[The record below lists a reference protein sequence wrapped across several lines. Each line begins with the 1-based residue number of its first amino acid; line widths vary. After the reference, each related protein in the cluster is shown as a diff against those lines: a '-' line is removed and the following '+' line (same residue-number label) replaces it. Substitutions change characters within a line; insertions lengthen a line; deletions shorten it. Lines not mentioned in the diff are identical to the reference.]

1 MLKKT
6 SLVWI
11 SFGAFLFAQNITKIE
26 YEGLHSLSP
35 NTINE
40 ISGIKVGENL
50 SKNSLDTGVKNIM
63 SQGYFKDVTVET
75 KNGGVV
81 VFHFVEKPAIAN
93 VEINGYG
100 SEDTNKQ
107 LIEAMGLKR
116 GELLDDAK
124 MQKAKSVFQAK
135 LASEGVYDATV
146 DIQTKAV
153 GEDGVSLIFDVKKGE
168 KITIKE
174 IVFTGN
180 SALSDSDLESAMANK
195 EEGWLGWV
203 PFLDRGTA
211 YLGEL
216 EKDAFRIK
224 DAYAKEGYIDARV
237 SKPLLQI
244 DSQNNAKIEIQ
255 VEEGMRY
262 KVGDVVINQNI
273 EGLANNL
280 KEEPKLK
287 KGKYFDIDK
296 LRQDMQYLQE
306 QTANLGYAYATIEP
320 AMSKD
325 EANGVVNVQYNITP
339 GSKVTINDVFISGNT
354 ETKDSIIR
362 RYLYLAPGDT
372 YSQTDLKDSKNAIGR
387 TGFFESNDIT
397 PQKLSE
403 DSMNLLVN
411 VKEAP
416 TGSFAIGGGYSSYE
430 GAMIEASISDRNI
443 FGTGISA
450 SLGADL
456 SKISTDFNLE
466 FVNPRVWDSL
476 YSLSVDVH
484 KKKYEYDDYSLDQ
497 TGASITLG
505 REFMRHFYASGG
517 LAYADNQSEILDED
531 YLADSTY
538 RLFYDDKYEK
548 FSAVAGIKFDNTDDY
563 YVPRSGFIASLNGEV
578 AQLDGDVAKYGY
590 TDYGD
595 FVKLNAK
602 FGAYYGL
609 KDLID
614 YDLILR
620 YKARGSWLHSSGGY
634 IPVAERLFL
643 GGIGSVRGY
652 DSYSISPIYE
662 YTHLKDITPD
672 DGIDNPVSVTDDLR
686 IGGTW
691 TFSNTVEASIPI
703 SEEAKIR
710 LAFFADWGIMG
721 SDDFGGQSFG
731 NINRASAG
739 AALEWFSP
747 FGPINFVFAKAI
759 NPEDGDE
766 TSSFEFTMGTKF

>member
-35 NTINE
+35 NTISE

-153 GEDGVSLIFDVKKGE
+153 GEDGISLIFDVKKGE

-174 IVFTGN
+174 ITFTGN

-262 KVGDVVINQNI
+262 KVGDVAINQNI

-320 AMSKD
+320 AMNKD

-354 ETKDSIIR
+354 ETKDSVVR

-416 TGSFAIGGGYSSYE
+416 TGAFAIGGGYSSYE

-497 TGASITLG
+497 TGASITVG
-505 REFMRHFYASGG
+505 REFMRHFYASAG
-517 LAYADNQSEILDED
+517 LGYADNQSEILDD
-531 YLADSTY
+531 TNIDPLYA
-538 RLFYDDKYEK
+538 LFYDDKYKK

-563 YVPRSGFIASLNGEV
+563 YTPRSGFIASLNGEV
-578 AQLDGDVAKYGY
+578 AQLDGTPNDTAILNGY
-590 TDYGD
+590 TDFGD

-609 KDLID
+609 QDLID

-634 IPVAERLFL
+634 IPVAERLYL

-652 DSYSISPIYE
+652 DSYSISPE
-662 YTHLKDITPD
+662 
-672 DGIDNPVSVTDDLR
+672 VTDVGKV
-686 IGGTW
+686 GGTW
-691 TFSNTVEASIPI
+691 TFSNSVEASIPI

-710 LAFFADWGIMG
+710 LAFFADWGIIG
-721 SDDFGGQSFG
+721 SDDYYSQSFS
-731 NINRASAG
+731 NENRASAG
-739 AALEWFSP
+739 VSLEWFSP